1 MKNLRDKI
9 EEEILAIQTWYPE
22 LEEEDIE
29 KIRNEIKAMTDDELL
44 KTYTAEI
51 EMQHEEHLGLM

>member
-9 EEEILAIQTWYPE
+9 EEEVIAIQTWHPE

-29 KIRNEIKAMTDDELL
+29 RILNEIKAMTDDELL

-51 EMQHEEHLGLM
+51 EMQHEEYLGLM